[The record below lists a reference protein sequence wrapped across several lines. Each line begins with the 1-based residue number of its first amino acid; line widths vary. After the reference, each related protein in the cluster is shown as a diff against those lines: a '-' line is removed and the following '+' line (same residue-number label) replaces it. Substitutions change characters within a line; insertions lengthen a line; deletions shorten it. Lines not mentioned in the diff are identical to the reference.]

1 MPRSRILVVD
11 DEEIMRSSLSDWLI
25 EDGYDVLAVEDGFHA
40 LERVKQEE
48 WDLAVVD
55 LKMPKMDGLEV
66 LKKMNKIKPKLP
78 VIIITAYATI
88 DSAVMAIKEGA
99 ADYIVKPF
107 NPEEISI
114 VIAKLVERQR
124 LIKENIRLRR
134 ALAKRFKFQD
144 LVGKSPEML
153 KVIEMIKTVAP
164 TKSTV
169 LIRGESGTGKE
180 LVARAIHELG
190 PRKNFPFIAAACGAI
205 PETLLEAELFGYEKG
220 AFTGAV
226 SQHKGRIEMADRGTL
241 FLDEIG
247 DISPKTQVDLLRFIQ
262 EREFQRIGGKTAI
275 KVDVRIIAATHKNIE
290 EMIAKGEFRDDLYY
304 RLNVIT
310 IEIPS
315 LRERKEDIP
324 IFAEHFLEKFSLDT
338 GKTVDNISDEV
349 MKILIGYNWPGN
361 VRQLE
366 NAIEHALVVSQE
378 PEIKV
383 QDLPQYLITQEDIR
397 DEIKPTQSMSDMER
411 RHIAHVLK
419 AHGWNIT
426 KTAQV
431 LGINRI
437 TLYKKIKKYNLKKD
451 KDTGTRP

>member
-1 MPRSRILVVD
+1 MVD
-11 DEEIMRSSLSDWLI
+11 FALSI
-25 EDGYDVLAVEDGFHA
+25 SNGYKRYCRGTA
-40 LERVKQEE
+40 LSVGLCANPESHQPYR
-48 WDLAVVD
+48 WSDA
-55 LKMPKMDGLEV
+55 KMDELEV
-66 LKKMNKIKPKLP
+66 LKKINKIKPKLP

-134 ALAKRFKFQD
+134 ALSKRFKFQD
-144 LVGKSPEML
+144 LVGKSPQML

-190 PRKNFPFIAAACGAI
+190 PRKKFPFIAAACGAI
-205 PETLLEAELFGYEKG
+205 PESLLEAELFGYEKG

-226 SQHKGRIEMADRGTL
+226 FQHKGRIEMADRGTL

-247 DISPKTQVDLLRFIQ
+247 DISLKTQVDLLRFIQ
-262 EREFQRIGGKTAI
+262 EREFRRIGGKTPI
-275 KVDVRIIAATHKNIE
+275 KVDVRIIAATNKNLE

-310 IEIPS
+310 IELPS
-315 LRERKEDIP
+315 LRVRKEDIP
-324 IFAEHFLEKFSLDT
+324 ILAEHFLEKFSLDM
-338 GKTVDNISDEV
+338 GKTVDEVSDQV
-349 MKILIGYNWPGN
+349 MKVLISYNWPGN
-361 VRQLE
+361 IRQLE
-366 NAIEHALVVSQE
+366 NAIEHALVVSRK
-378 PEIKV
+378 PEI
-383 QDLPQYLITQEDIR
+383 QIGDLPRYLVTSKDKGYEIR
-397 DEIKPTQSMSDMER
+397 PTLSLDDVER
-411 RHIAHVLK
+411 KHILSVLS
-419 AHGWNIT
+419 ANDWNI
-426 KTAQV
+426 KRSAQI
-431 LGINRI
+431 LGINRV
-437 TLYKKIKKYNLKKD
+437 TLYKKIERYKIKSEKS
-451 KDTGTRP
+451 R

>member
-1 MPRSRILVVD
+1 VVD
-11 DEEIMRSSLSDWLI
+11 FALSI
-25 EDGYDVLAVEDGFHA
+25 SNGYKRYCRGTA
-40 LERVKQEE
+40 LSVGLCANPESHQPYR
-48 WDLAVVD
+48 WSDA
-55 LKMPKMDGLEV
+55 KMDELEV
-66 LKKMNKIKPKLP
+66 LKKINKIKPKLP

-134 ALAKRFKFQD
+134 ALSKRFKFQD
-144 LVGKSPEML
+144 LVGKSPQML

-190 PRKNFPFIAAACGAI
+190 PRKKFPFIAAACGAI
-205 PETLLEAELFGYEKG
+205 PESLLEAELFGYEKG

-226 SQHKGRIEMADRGTL
+226 FQHKGRIEMADRGTL

-247 DISPKTQVDLLRFIQ
+247 DISLKTQVDLLRFIQ
-262 EREFQRIGGKTAI
+262 EREFRRIGGKTPI
-275 KVDVRIIAATHKNIE
+275 KVDVRIIAATNKNLE

-310 IEIPS
+310 IELPS
-315 LRERKEDIP
+315 LRVRKEDIP
-324 IFAEHFLEKFSLDT
+324 ILAEHFLEKFSLDM
-338 GKTVDNISDEV
+338 GKTVDEVSDQV
-349 MKILIGYNWPGN
+349 MKVLISYNWPGN
-361 VRQLE
+361 IRQLE
-366 NAIEHALVVSQE
+366 NAIEHALVVSRK
-378 PEIKV
+378 PEI
-383 QDLPQYLITQEDIR
+383 QIGDLPRYLVTSKDKGYEIR
-397 DEIKPTQSMSDMER
+397 PTLSLDDVER
-411 RHIAHVLK
+411 KHILSVLS
-419 AHGWNIT
+419 ANDWNI
-426 KTAQV
+426 KRSAQI
-431 LGINRI
+431 LGINRV
-437 TLYKKIKKYNLKKD
+437 TLYKKIERYKIKSEKS
-451 KDTGTRP
+451 R

>member
-11 DEEIMRSSLSDWLI
+11 DEEIMRSSLSDWLK
-25 EDGYDVLAVEDGFHA
+25 EDGYDVVAVEDGFKA
-40 LERVKQEE
+40 LEKVKQEE

-66 LKKMNKIKPKLP
+66 LKKMNKMKPKLP
-78 VIIITAYATI
+78 VIIITAYATV

-107 NPEEISI
+107 NPEEISV

-153 KVIEMIKTVAP
+153 RVIEMVKTVAP
-164 TKSTV
+164 TKTTI

-190 PRKNFPFIAAACGAI
+190 QRKKFPFIAAACGAI

-247 DISPKTQVDLLRFIQ
+247 DISLKTQVDLLRFIQ
-262 EREFQRIGGKTAI
+262 EREFRRIGGKTPI

-290 EMIAKGEFRDDLYY
+290 EMITKGGFRDDLYY

-310 IEIPS
+310 IEIPP
-315 LRERKEDIP
+315 LRERKEDIS
-324 IFAEHFLEKFSLDT
+324 ILAEHFLEKFILDT
-338 GKTVDNISDEV
+338 GKTVDGISDEV
-349 MKILIGYNWPGN
+349 MKILIDYDWPGN

-366 NAIEHALVVSQE
+366 NAIEHALVVSHE
-378 PEIKV
+378 PEIQVK
-383 QDLPQYLITQEDIR
+383 DLPQYLITTEDVT
-397 DEIKPTQSMSDMER
+397 DEIKPTQSLSNVEK
-411 RHIAHVLK
+411 RHIVHVLE
-419 AHGWNIT
+419 AHGWNISR
-426 KTAQV
+426 TAQV

-437 TLYKKIKKYNLKKD
+437 TLYKKIKKYNIKQTKSKQKKS
-451 KDTGTRP
+451 